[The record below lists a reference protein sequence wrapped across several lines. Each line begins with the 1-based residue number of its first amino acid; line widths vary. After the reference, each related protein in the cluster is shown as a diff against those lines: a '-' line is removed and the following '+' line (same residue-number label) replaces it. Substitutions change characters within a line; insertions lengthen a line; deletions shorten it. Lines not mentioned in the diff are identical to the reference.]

1 MSEKHGLSLSFSK
14 SQPWGKELG
23 ASSLFRWWP
32 RKHGESAD
40 KEGRGANQLDLLQG
54 QLGQRPAGPLL
65 RNCVEYTSG
74 LSPPRR
80 SRICTHRHR
89 RRRMQ
94 PAHQLI
100 GWGPVAKLRNPWPH
114 LCWGH
119 TSHAPLPPV
128 TACGQDT
135 KQTRSWETGDSF
147 LGDFGSRTSCGL
159 CWTFPRPHCPVGCI
173 TQLSRHHLCQG
184 QTCILD
190 SQFFPAFPAPSLFPP
205 TEQFPYMPF

>member
-1 MSEKHGLSLSFSK
+1 MSGKHGLSLSFSK

-23 ASSLFRWWP
+23 ASSLFGRWP

-40 KEGRGANQLDLLQG
+40 KGGRGANQLDLLQG
-54 QLGQRPAGPLL
+54 QLGGRPAGPLL
-65 RNCVEYTSG
+65 RDCVERTSE
-74 LSPPRR
+74 LSPCS

-100 GWGPVAKLRNPWPH
+100 GWGPVAELRNPWSH
-114 LCWGH
+114 MCWGH

-135 KQTRSWETGDSF
+135 KQTCSWETGDSF

-159 CWTFPRPHCPVGCI
+159 CWTFPRSHCPVGCI
-173 TQLSRHHLCQG
+173 HPTFSSSPLSGSEYPGL
-184 QTCILD
+184 TV
-190 SQFFPAFPAPSLFPP
+190 FPAFPAPSLFPP